1 MSIKTSLT
9 EELILGLLAEQPRH
23 GYQIEKLIE
32 DRGMRRWTVRSRK
45 KKPQKKDSI
54 LYAKRDADTASLFWL
69 CTLLHTF
76 LTQILE
82 DSAASVSAAIASA
95 TE

>member
-1 MSIKTSLT
+1 MQKGMQ
-9 EELILGLLAEQPRH
+9 ILHP
-23 GYQIEKLIE
+23 
-32 DRGMRRWTVRSRK
+32 
-45 KKPQKKDSI
+45 
-54 LYAKRDADTASLFWL
+54 FWL
-69 CTLLHTF
+69 CTLLRTF

>member
-1 MSIKTSLT
+1 MHERLIIDGNSVYEVDEECLKRRNVPT
-9 EELILGLLAEQPRH
+9 ECRVKEAVER
-23 GYQIEKLIE
+23 QIQKEKA
-32 DRGMRRWTVRSRK
+32 T
-45 KKPQKKDSI
+45 KKDSI
-54 LYAKRDADTASLFWL
+54 LYAKGMQILHPFWL

-82 DSAASVSAAIASA
+82 DSAASVSTAIASA

>member
-1 MSIKTSLT
+1 MHERLIIDGNSVYEVDEECLKRRNVPT
-9 EELILGLLAEQPRH
+9 ECRVKEAVER
-23 GYQIEKLIE
+23 QIQKE
-32 DRGMRRWTVRSRK
+32 
-45 KKPQKKDSI
+45 KPQKKDSI

>member
-1 MSIKTSLT
+1 MHERLIIDGNSVYEVDEECLKRRNVPT
-9 EELILGLLAEQPRH
+9 ECRVKEAVER
-23 GYQIEKLIE
+23 QIQKEKATKEGEHFIC
-32 DRGMRRWTVRSRK
+32 K
-45 KKPQKKDSI
+45 KGCRYCIP
-54 LYAKRDADTASLFWL
+54 FWL
-69 CTLLHTF
+69 CTLLRTF